1 MSRPTTASRQS
12 GLFGCEPLFE
22 SSPGLHGYKTDKKKE
37 KADKMLSSSRIVG
50 VYLGVLVAFMYAVM
64 SGEGEEGTPISRNH
78 PPLSKTF
85 IQFKF

>member
-1 MSRPTTASRQS
+1 MSRPTTTSRQS

-64 SGEGEEGTPISRNH
+64 SGEEGTPISRNH